1 MRNCPQN
8 DALLNIIWF
17 KRDLR
22 LHDHKPLCD
31 AINAEEEMLLIYIFE
46 PSVQQYP
53 DCSVRH
59 WRFVWQSLEDMNRQ
73 LQPHGTQIH
82 IFYDEATNVFE
93 HLMQIERIDTVFSHQ
108 EIGTKVTY
116 DRDKQIKRFFDQHQ
130 IRWKESPTNGVIRGL
145 KNRKTWDR
153 YFMQTMTAPLQHP
166 NLAEATFKHLS
177 TDKTVNL
184 TFVKTFPDLLQQPAQ
199 MQQGGEHF
207 AWRYLR
213 SFMQS
218 RGQGY
223 SRNISKPAES
233 RKSCSRISPYLAWG
247 NLSIRQV
254 YQYTQAHL
262 ATSSFKRDLHN
273 FISRLH
279 WHCHFIQKFESES
292 RMEFEHINR
301 GIKDELQQPII
312 TERIQAWEEGRTGFP
327 LIDACM
333 RCVKATGYLNFRM
346 RACVVSFLTHHLWQ
360 PWQSGAY
367 HLARQFLDY
376 EPGIHFPQFQMQA
389 GVTGS
394 NTIRSYNPIKQSIE
408 KDAQGIFIR
417 QWVEELANVPIA
429 LIHEP
434 YKMTTI
440 EQQMY
445 GCIIGKDY
453 PAPIVDN
460 EKAGKHARDILWKLK
475 GNGKVRAEKKR
486 ILAKHVAPDRWTRG
500 KKNKR

>member
-1 MRNCPQN
+1 M
-8 DALLNIIWF
+8 NIIWF

-22 LHDHKPLCD
+22 LHDHQPLCE
-31 AINAEEEMLLIYIFE
+31 AIKANEPTLLLYIFE

-53 DCSVRH
+53 DWNVRH
-59 WRFVWQSLEDMNRQ
+59 WRFVWQSLQYINEQ
-73 LQPHGTQIH
+73 LQPYQTQVH
-82 IFYDEATNVFE
+82 IFHDEAIAVFE
-93 HLMQIERIDTVFSHQ
+93 YLNQIEPIQTVFSHQ

-116 DRDKQIKRFFDQHQ
+116 DRDKAVSCYFKKNQITWQ
-130 IRWKESPTNGVIRGL
+130 ESPTNGVIRGL
-145 KNRKTWDR
+145 QHRKSWDKQ
-153 YFMQTMTAPLQHP
+153 FMTTVTAPLQHP
-166 NLAEATFKHLS
+166 NLAKAIFKNIP
-177 TDKTVNL
+177 TDRLVNL
-184 TFVKTFPDLLQQPAQ
+184 TFVKTYPELLEQPAQ
-199 MQQGGEHF
+199 MQQGGEHY

-213 SFMQS
+213 SFIQN
-218 RGQGY
+218 RGQNY

-254 YQYTQAHL
+254 YRYTL
-262 ATSSFKRDLHN
+262 ANMKATPFKRDLRN

-279 WHCHFIQKFESES
+279 WHCHFIQKFESEC

-312 TERIQAWEEGRTGFP
+312 DEKVTAWKNGQTGFP

-367 HLARQFLDY
+367 HLAQQFLDY

-408 KDAQGIFIR
+408 KDAQGVFIR
-417 QWVEELANVPIA
+417 QWVKELENVPTA
-429 LIHEP
+429 FLHEP
-434 YKMTTI
+434 YKMTEI

-445 GCIIGKDY
+445 GCVIGKDY

-460 EKAGKHARDILWKLK
+460 ETAGKHARDILWKLK
-475 GNGKVRAEKKR
+475 GNTTVRAEKKR
-486 ILAKHVAPDRWTRG
+486 ILAKHVAPDRWTR
-500 KKNKR
+500 KRK